1 MLKYGWSMGE
11 PAAKAILLVE
21 DNPADVS
28 LIQRAVA
35 ECGNNIRLSVVSNGR
50 DALAF
55 LRKDPP
61 FMHAP
66 ALALILLDLNL
77 PILDGYQVLGELRRL
92 PPPQALPVVIFSS
105 ADKDT
110 AEPLCLHLGASEYVQ
125 KPSTLDAFFA
135 AIKAIVGHWL
145 P

>member
-1 MLKYGWSMGE
+1 MGAPTARE
-11 PAAKAILLVE
+11 VLLVE

-35 ECGNNIRLSVVSNGR
+35 ECGHNIRLSVVSNGR
-50 DALAF
+50 DALVF

-61 FMHAP
+61 YIHAP
-66 ALALILLDLNL
+66 SPTLILFDLSVPL
-77 PILDGYQVLGELRRL
+77 LDGYKVLAELRRL
-92 PPPQALPVVIFSS
+92 PTQQALPVVIIFSS

-125 KPSTLDAFFA
+125 KPSNPDAYIA
-135 AIKAIVGHWL
+135 AIRDGVCHWL

>member
-1 MLKYGWSMGE
+1 MGE
-11 PAAKAILLVE
+11 PAAKAILVVE

-28 LIQRAVA
+28 LIQRAGA
-35 ECGNNIRLSVVSNGR
+35 ECGHNIRLSVVSNGK

-61 FMHAP
+61 FIHTP
-66 ALALILLDLNL
+66 SPALILLDLSVPL
-77 PILDGYQVLGELRRL
+77 LDGYKILAELRRL
-92 PPPQALPVVIFSS
+92 PTPQALPVVIFSS
-105 ADKDT
+105 ADKDI
-110 AEPLCLHLGASEYVQ
+110 AEPLCRHLGASEYVQ